1 MSERGPVDDHDGS
14 VDDIPD
20 DIELLFASERSV
32 AMA

>member
-1 MSERGPVDDHDGS
+1 MSERGPEDDHDGS
-14 VDDIPD
+14 D